1 MQGASMRET
10 MHLWHWH
17 GLQLLCRSGAP
28 AHDEWGVMGT
38 YSNAVQALACMYSG
52 IRMQADGA

>member
-1 MQGASMRET
+1 MQGAFLRET
-10 MHLWHWH
+10 VQLWHWH

-28 AHDEWGVMGT
+28 AHEERGVLGS
-38 YSNAVQALACMYSG
+38 YSNAVQALTCVYRG